1 MPKPHLRPRG
11 STELGNHIRL
21 LWGLSE
27 VIYLCVTP
35 SMGPCTS
42 DIYRVTVAFL
52 LLFLLLLLH
61 FLQLLV
67 LFRYFDCNHHPFLK
81 DLRFS
86 IKRNRLLQDRG
97 ITAVKEQ
104 SPCTFRM
111 GSIWVCRGREAGCP
125 TENRG
130 RGGHHCPT
138 PCYCPFQI
146 ILFKLLCKTSFL
158 SAVHTSSRKEKRNSN
173 RRGKKRKQMNKF
185 SCIERA
191 RSLGWKA
198 SPIPVRT
205 RARD

>member
-1 MPKPHLRPRG
+1 MLLYVLGCYVGKLDFKQLLCADSFLVWFKPLNTIREVQRVLFYIRRALFLEMPKPHLRPRG

-52 LLFLLLLLH
+52 LLFLLLLLR

-86 IKRNRLLQDRG
+86 IKRNRLRQDRG

-111 GSIWVCRGREAGCP
+111 GSIWVCQGAWGRLP
-125 TENRG
+125 N
-130 RGGHHCPT
+130 
-138 PCYCPFQI
+138 
-146 ILFKLLCKTSFL
+146 
-158 SAVHTSSRKEKRNSN
+158 
-173 RRGKKRKQMNKF
+173 GKP
-185 SCIERA
+185 RA
-191 RSLGWKA
+191 RRPPLSYPMLLPLPEH
-198 SPIPVRT
+198 SF
-205 RARD
+205 